1 VRSTR
6 KPLWIVN
13 AGRIAYGPAFD
24 LQRAIVAARKAG
36 AVPDVLL
43 FCEHPHVITLGRNG
57 QRENLLA
64 GANVLKQ
71 MNVEFH
77 ETDRGG
83 DITYHGPGQI
93 VGYPILDLTQHKR
106 DVRWYVEQLEE
117 VMIRTAADYGLA
129 ARRILCRHGIWIEAP
144 SEAAKLPAGT
154 RPDFSFGGPAKSEPG
169 ESAVVSSGYAAMTLD
184 REAQLPP
191 KTSAAGAAQLSPARK
206 GWVDHEKVPSPVG
219 ATQITAAKCASTPEI
234 AGEEKLAAL
243 GVHLSRWVTSHG
255 FAFNVSTDLR
265 YFDLIIPCGI
275 KDKRA
280 TSLERALGRPVSLDE
295 ARARLAAHFA
305 EIFNAEPCAV
315 SFDEL
320 QQAISAIKPT

>member
-1 VRSTR
+1 MESS
-6 KPLWIVN
+6 KKSLWIVN
-13 AGRIAYGPAFD
+13 AGHIAYGPAFD
-24 LQRAIVAARKAG
+24 LQREIVAARKAG

-57 QRENLLA
+57 DTKNLLA

-71 MNVEFH
+71 MNVEFA

-129 ARRILCRHGIWIEAP
+129 ARRVLCRHGIWIDAP
-144 SEAAKLPAGT
+144 T
-154 RPDFSFGGPAKSEPG
+154 
-169 ESAVVSSGYAAMTLD
+169 
-184 REAQLPP
+184 
-191 KTSAAGAAQLSPARK
+191 
-206 GWVDHEKVPSPVG
+206 
-219 ATQITAAKCASTPEI
+219 
-234 AGEEKLAAL
+234 GEEKLAAL

-265 YFDLIIPCGI
+265 FFDLIIPCGI

-280 TSLERALGRPVSLDE
+280 TSLERALGRSVSLDE
-295 ARARLAAHFA
+295 ARFRLTTHFA
-305 EIFNAEPCAV
+305 ELFHAEPETKSLAELKSSLDTNV
-315 SFDEL
+315 S
-320 QQAISAIKPT
+320 STV

>member
-1 VRSTR
+1 MTSNN
-6 KPLWIVN
+6 PLWIVN
-13 AGRIAYGPAFD
+13 AGRIGYGPAFD
-24 LQRAIVAARKAG
+24 LQREIVAARKAS

-64 GANVLKQ
+64 NANVLRQ

-93 VGYPILDLTQHKR
+93 VGYPILDLAQHKR

-117 VMIRTAADYGLA
+117 VMIRAAADYGLA
-129 ARRILCRHGIWIEAP
+129 ARRILCRHGIWIDAP
-144 SEAAKLPAGT
+144 
-154 RPDFSFGGPAKSEPG
+154 
-169 ESAVVSSGYAAMTLD
+169 
-184 REAQLPP
+184 
-191 KTSAAGAAQLSPARK
+191 
-206 GWVDHEKVPSPVG
+206 
-219 ATQITAAKCASTPEI
+219 

-280 TSLERALGRPVSLDE
+280 TSLERALGHAVSLDE

-305 EIFNAEPCAV
+305 EIFKVEPQPV
-315 SFDEL
+315 SLDEL
-320 QQAISAIKPT
+320 QHAAERT

>member
-1 VRSTR
+1 MTATW
-6 KPLWIVN
+6 PLWIVN

-24 LQRAIVAARKAG
+24 LQREIVAARKA
-36 AVPDVLL
+36 AVVPDVLL

-64 GANVLKQ
+64 NANVLKQ

-93 VGYPILDLTQHKR
+93 VGYPVLDLTQHRR

-117 VMIRTAADYGLA
+117 VMIRTAADYGLP
-129 ARRILCRHGIWIEAP
+129 ARRILCRHGIWVDAP
-144 SEAAKLPAGT
+144 
-154 RPDFSFGGPAKSEPG
+154 
-169 ESAVVSSGYAAMTLD
+169 
-184 REAQLPP
+184 
-191 KTSAAGAAQLSPARK
+191 
-206 GWVDHEKVPSPVG
+206 
-219 ATQITAAKCASTPEI
+219 

-243 GVHLSRWVTSHG
+243 GVHLSRWITSHG

-265 YFDLIIPCGI
+265 YFDLIVPCGL

-280 TSLERALGRPVSLDE
+280 TSLERALGRSISLDE
-295 ARARLAAHFA
+295 TRARLAANFA
-305 EIFNAEPCAV
+305 ETFHYEPG
-315 SFDEL
+315 FIPLGEL
-320 QQAISAIKPT
+320 QSTIGAIGRR